1 MLRTSLIL
9 AAGLLATPFAFGQLT
24 ERDLGDFDLKIG
36 TSPARSMAQGL
47 VQPSSVGTLHGGLDL
62 THDSGFYAGQWTPS
76 VGVTSDST
84 LEIDSYAGFKHPFDR
99 NLGLGYEAGIIHYSY
114 PRLEASDSHEFYAG
128 LKIRD
133 TRLGAAFNEAVD
145 SRNSTLFA
153 SLRGLPV
160 LDLDMSFKVTN
171 HQLDAPYVLG
181 SGAQVASFNDWS
193 LQLSRPWKGVN
204 LDFIYSDSN
213 LRGEGCS
220 AYSGHN
226 TQCEGV
232 FTVQAVRA
240 FF

>member
-181 SGAQVASFNDWS
+181 SGARVASFNDWS

>member
-9 AAGLLATPFAFGQLT
+9 AAGLLATPFAFGQIT

-153 SLRGLPV
+153 SLRGLPM

-232 FTVQAVRA
+232 FTVRAVRA